1 MRHKIRVHWDFNAV
15 AKRWGKRAKADLLK
29 AKPLHQVITVQGGS
43 EDNPHELFKLLEDD
57 DLTEVTFLSNEA
69 GQFVYIGADGE
80 PLLND
85 GKPVGAPG
93 LLSGATFKVRLTE
106 LRLRL
111 AGCGCFI
118 NSVDG
123 PNMIFELEGTET
135 PHPTFRARCT
145 EVGVFP
151 MEWFYRPFLDAA
163 QLKVLLLREF
173 NEEVHFDGDEVH
185 FIINLQIPKPSSILR
200 KFLKL
205 LCGMVLSSLKLPVDE
220 DIVAT
225 IQGAL
230 GEDFK
235 NLEQHI
241 KSSIKSNDPQ
251 DISSNEKNMAL
262 PSSDARNIESNGLSS
277 VQTAGGLDAAKSPLS
292 RPSSQHSGESSKS
305 GTHELRTAN
314 VDLEFGQGDVAAQA
328 KSSENSSGRVRARRR
343 CFCLCRKK

>member
-1 MRHKIRVHWDFNAV
+1 
-15 AKRWGKRAKADLLK
+15 
-29 AKPLHQVITVQGGS
+29 
-43 EDNPHELFKLLEDD
+43 
-57 DLTEVTFLSNEA
+57 
-69 GQFVYIGADGE
+69 
-80 PLLND
+80 
-85 GKPVGAPG
+85 
-93 LLSGATFKVRLTE
+93 
-106 LRLRL
+106 
-111 AGCGCFI
+111 
-118 NSVDG
+118 
-123 PNMIFELEGTET
+123 
-135 PHPTFRARCT
+135 
-145 EVGVFP
+145 